1 MLKCINADH
10 QRKHGGEI
18 TAVGINVN
26 GKWTW
31 KDKKS
36 EVEVGIMENNRKR
49 FLLTYGTPL
58 IDGWHLHKDL
68 GTLEDTTSA
77 KKALSG

>member
-1 MLKCINADH
+1 MDMEG
-10 QRKHGGEI
+10 Q
-18 TAVGINVN
+18 
-26 GKWTW
+26 
-31 KDKKS
+31 KS

-49 FLLTYGTPL
+49 FLLTYGKPL

>member
-1 MLKCINADH
+1 MDMEG
-10 QRKHGGEI
+10 Q
-18 TAVGINVN
+18 
-26 GKWTW
+26 
-31 KDKKS
+31 KS

>member
-31 KDKKS
+31 KDKNQKWKQ
-36 EVEVGIMENNRKR
+36 ELWRITE
-49 FLLTYGTPL
+49 
-58 IDGWHLHKDL
+58 
-68 GTLEDTTSA
+68 
-77 KKALSG
+77 SGFY